1 MGTVLGDQFLKDLE
15 SLVKGRLFSQP
26 PNPPCPKEGFNL
38 FPNPFP
44 LQGKGLT
51 APTRRSFIKV
61 CSTRSKGRHIAHA
74 SPDAIVLRNKVAI
87 VFMRLLDAITRDC
100 LMRLFIANCQPKIMI
115 ILPVRPHDGN

>member
-1 MGTVLGDQFLKDLE
+1 MEIKNDHWGRFSMIIFWKIYSPLLKGGYNAGL
-15 SLVKGRLFSQP
+15 SSQL

-61 CSTRSKGRHIAHA
+61 
-74 SPDAIVLRNKVAI
+74 
-87 VFMRLLDAITRDC
+87 LL
-100 LMRLFIANCQPKIMI
+100 P
-115 ILPVRPHDGN
+115 